1 MLCYIIDNPSGIARK
16 RGEKQVLVNT
26 FGFTKKCFVS
36 VLLGPP
42 KTYQPKHV
50 LKKITNQKFDENS
63 HRQSETKIAKT
74 LLTGTKPTYD
84 EIKKKHKKFW

>member
-1 MLCYIIDNPSGIARK
+1 MLCYIDNPSGIARK

-50 LKKITNQKFDENS
+50 FLQTKSSTKTHIANQ
-63 HRQSETKIAKT
+63 RQK
-74 LLTGTKPTYD
+74 
-84 EIKKKHKKFW
+84 